1 MVVHRKVLTSTVKTL
16 TREDWNDVHVFR
28 LHTEEDYPPPL
39 IDGESFVDPEKRR
52 IFVASAGE
60 WIPVGGGGGG
70 SVRWKSI
77 KIFDA
82 HVNANEY
89 TPTPVVDMSDAIAGA
104 IVIRN
109 QQSYDMTNWIEG
121 WESQEAYNLYPDN
134 PLKLMQFE
142 TWEKNAIPFKGVC
155 VVWLRVIVPVMRVL
169 LWTWNDDGTGK
180 VTGFQFLLGC

>member
-39 IDGESFVDPEKRR
+39 VDGESFVDPEKRR

-82 HVNANEY
+82 PELLSRDRNGEEDP
-89 TPTPVVDMSDAIAGA
+89 PTA
-104 IVIRN
+104 
-109 QQSYDMTNWIEG
+109 
-121 WESQEAYNLYPDN
+121 
-134 PLKLMQFE
+134 
-142 TWEKNAIPFKGVC
+142 
-155 VVWLRVIVPVMRVL
+155 
-169 LWTWNDDGTGK
+169 
-180 VTGFQFLLGC
+180 VTCDPKWGR